1 MKRLQPVLLFMAVIG
16 ALFLFAFSASAYGL
30 GDVNGDHYIK
40 IEDARLALRAAL
52 ELEHYTPD
60 DLSFYAAD
68 VNFNN
73 IIEVGDARAILRY
86 CLNLQQLERPPL
98 PEIPALK
105 NEDADAIVAAA
116 RQCTVIIRK
125 TRDRN
130 NDIYDHTG
138 ILLDADG
145 LVATTHGAIS
155 GAKSIQALTLDGEP
169 LQIKEILV
177 SEGPVVLLR
186 LEGTFTAPELSFDY
200 AEGDGAY
207 YSRALAKQNRFPA
220 EISSAVRKG
229 VICRR
234 AVDPGDGWFEN
245 MEKISAYPE
254 SLNRSEER
262 EDPYGLAMLDSKGR
276 VLGLI
281 CQANSSILRA
291 ASVRSCLELLK
302 NSQPISVED
311 YCEQNIRVTITPSYS
326 ETTLF
331 PGATAFFT
339 FDIRN
344 ADASD
349 LRFAADTNCIEVVP
363 ITADYAKDALMVRV
377 KRFGP
382 EAHVRVW
389 ADNDP
394 ENSEVTL
401 TIRIADPEKEAAPL
415 TYAGL
420 CVPDFGAITGVAP
433 WGSGFSWNR
442 DPKLANIS
450 VYYHGNAFDDAG
462 VQEALNAFAYVAA
475 QMGFRYTH
483 DDKAVEEHND
493 YVTYVTD
500 QSFYFEHTETN
511 AHITLTLSFN
521 FNGKKLTVR
530 EIAVEAYGCIF
541 ADQRS
546 GGIDHPPG

>member
-16 ALFLFAFSASAYGL
+16 ALFLFACSASAYGL

-73 IIEVGDARAILRY
+73 IIEVDDARAILRY
-86 CLNLQQLERPPL
+86 CINLQQLERPPL

-116 RQCTVIIRK
+116 RQCTVIIR
-125 TRDRN
+125 TTGGRN
-130 NDIYDHTG
+130 NNIYDHPG

-145 LVATTHGAIS
+145 LVATTNGAIS

-169 LQIKEILV
+169 LQIKELLV

-262 EDPYGLAMLDSKGR
+262 EDPYGLAMQDSKGR

-389 ADNDP
+389 AENDP
-394 ENSEVTL
+394 ERSKITL
-401 TIRIADPEKEAAPL
+401 TIRIADPEKEAAL
-415 TYAGL
+415 LNYAGL

-433 WGSGFSWNR
+433 WGSSFSWQR

-450 VYYHGNAFDDAG
+450 VDYHGNAFDDAG
-462 VQEALNAFAYVAA
+462 LQDALDAFAYVAA

-483 DDKAVEEHND
+483 DDKAVEEYDD
-493 YVTYVTD
+493 YVTYVTE

-511 AHITLTLSFN
+511 AFITLTLFFN

-530 EIAVEAYGCIF
+530 EITVEAHRATF
-541 ADQRS
+541 TE
-546 GGIDHPPG
+546 